1 MRSFTEYITEKEE
14 LDFQQRL
21 DEDFTVVAGSILGY
35 GTAGLLIAWGASL
48 LVKGYSKFVNK
59 AIKGIINAWKGIFG
73 KKPKTSEVVNTVNE
87 FKQNPSVKMASNKM
101 ETERKEFEESLSEVF
116 SLIKEDADA
125 AAKAFKD
132 SGVKQSPKVNRV
144 IIGEVAKVLGQP
156 PIHYG
161 NTGNEAYL
169 FVKKIL
175 GIKVAQAA
183 ATVVREALKK
193 QGSEL
198 IKDVEKQ

>member
-1 MRSFTEYITEKEE
+1 MAEKK
-14 LDFQQRL
+14 LD
-21 DEDFTVVAGSILGY
+21 
-35 GTAGLLIAWGASL
+35 
-48 LVKGYSKFVNK
+48 
-59 AIKGIINAWKGIFG
+59 
-73 KKPKTSEVVNTVNE
+73 
-87 FKQNPSVKMASNKM
+87 
-101 ETERKEFEESLSEVF
+101 TERKEFEESLSEVF
-116 SLIKEDADA
+116 SNIQEKDADA
-125 AAKAFKD
+125 AAEAFRK

-144 IIGEVAKVLGQP
+144 VIGEIAKTLGQP

-183 ATVVREALKK
+183 ATVVKEALKK